1 MIVSKRSFCQ
11 RRLPSIIACFAE
23 FFDTPGKSPGRG
35 EKSGFAVIC
44 GRGPG
49 SLHLAAPARRGNVG
63 HDFRCKRRKSFLSF
77 PCEARESERRV
88 SKLRSSFLSA
98 CPRPCARESSA
109 PSCEVMRSCC
119 SRRDDEGAVLRF
131 CVRSCGLHRRWMAH
145 PFMRDIQVCSYAAIA
160 AMRSGA
166 AKKDIFFV
174 WDLKNFSFG
183 GIIDY
188 RKMSLF
194 GMGTVQGNH
203 STEGGIPTW
212 M

>member
-1 MIVSKRSFCQ
+1 MIST
-11 RRLPSIIACFAE
+11 A
-23 FFDTPGKSPGRG
+23 
-35 EKSGFAVIC
+35 SGVRASCHFRV
-44 GRGPG
+44 
-49 SLHLAAPARRGNVG
+49 RRG
-63 HDFRCKRRKSFLSF
+63 K
-77 PCEARESERRV
+77 ARGGYRSCAPLFCPPVRAHARGKAERGTEGIQAAA
-88 SKLRSSFLSA
+88 A

-183 GIIDY
+183 GIMDY

-203 STEGGIPTW
+203 RTEGGIPTW